1 MTNSIQIYKPMEA
14 IPVQTTT
21 FLSLGPIDLQPYHP
35 AKPHSVHFQR
45 TSQPQHCLK
54 AWSSV
59 SETHGNL
66 LTVIPHKTK
75 KQLTYLEHTIH
86 RIHTTNLKGKKR
98 EHCKGTPMPTGLS
111 DHWCQRAFPISNSFQ
126 LCWRQH
132 TSVFWA
138 GPGLQFSLAGIP
150 WAWNL
155 PTFWSLQHHLGFA
168 FTASLVV
175 SPPGLPVWIPLTHTW
190 PQQLSLALE
199 IAQPLSRLDPKAR
212 ITWPKLPDP
221 AVWWG

>member
-35 AKPHSVHFQR
+35 AKTHSVHFQR

-111 DHWCQRAFPISNSFQ
+111 DLQ
-126 LCWRQH
+126 LLPALLTATHFCLLGWFYFLFSSADVPWLWHLEHLRVSKA
-132 TSVFWA
+132 TST
-138 GPGLQFSLAGIP
+138 L
-150 WAWNL
+150 
-155 PTFWSLQHHLGFA
+155 
-168 FTASLVV
+168 
-175 SPPGLPVWIPLTHTW
+175 
-190 PQQLSLALE
+190 
-199 IAQPLSRLDPKAR
+199 
-212 ITWPKLPDP
+212 
-221 AVWWG
+221 